1 MSKGKTKNKYR
12 LAAIFASWT
21 ILITGALSL
30 LGSMSLDYYTVL
42 ATLKKIIPASFIMGF
57 IGWIT
62 GTILDKPRKRRPV
75 FHNNLFIKEVIKK
88 ENEEVAEEESSS
100 DLSAIE

>member
-1 MSKGKTKNKYR
+1 MSKEKIKNKHK
-12 LAAIFASWT
+12 LAAVFASWT
-21 ILITGALSL
+21 ILITGAVSL

-57 IGWIT
+57 IGWMM
-62 GTILDKPRKRRPV
+62 GSILDKPRRRRPI

-88 ENEEVAEEESSS
+88 
-100 DLSAIE
+100 